1 MEKRLIKES
10 SPSQRRKGRGS
21 RLIRRFLAAVAVVLA
36 TAIGLSTFG
45 AQRADAYSTG
55 PNGAQWTGAWVVC
68 DPFTGR
74 ITVAPQ
80 LGSAYKYRSQ
90 LVAWRFNLYDATN
103 RRWVTEKESPVFYGI
118 APQTVTGVTRDY
130 QGNTTEHISSIWAQA
145 PTHVF
150 RHKSNV
156 QVYTEYWWADAQGR
170 WSPTNSQGRSVYGA
184 WGSRY
189 EQRFGYSGFTA
200 TVVDRCHG

>member
-103 RRWVTEKESPVFYGI
+103 RK
-118 APQTVTGVTRDY
+118 
-130 QGNTTEHISSIWAQA
+130 
-145 PTHVF
+145 
-150 RHKSNV
+150 
-156 QVYTEYWWADAQGR
+156 YWWADAQGR